1 MEMNLPITIAAIT
14 ATAAGW
20 LYLDGADDRERK
32 RLNASYDAEIKQREE
47 ERAKQA
53 YIEPKEYWTLEE
65 LREYDGTKDPDGPI
79 LICADGKVYNVYK
92 GRNFYAPGGEYHIFA
107 GRDATRLLAKTMVE
121 EETEEQL
128 AKPLNM
134 AERAALQ
141 GWMWTFDSK
150 YEVVGKLEDFDPKST
165 STRAID

>member
-1 MEMNLPITIAAIT
+1 MCELNILCYTALDRFQKYQIGLYIRLLNKYPYLVHSSSVNLPTIYNTIHDV
-14 ATAAGW
+14 
-20 LYLDGADDRERK
+20 Y
-32 RLNASYDAEIKQREE
+32 Q
-47 ERAKQA
+47 
-53 YIEPKEYWTLEE
+53 
-65 LREYDGTKDPDGPI
+65 TK
-79 LICADGKVYNVYK
+79 NK

-107 GRDATRLLAKTMVE
+107 GRDATRLLAKTIVE

-150 YEVVGKLEDFDPKST
+150 YEVVGKLKDFDPKST

>member
-1 MEMNLPITIAAIT
+1 MTIAAIT

-32 RLNASYDAEIKQREE
+32 RLNASYDAKMKRREE

-79 LICADGKVYNVYK
+79 LIAADGKVYNVYK
-92 GRNFYAPGGEYHIFA
+92 VSEWLLL
-107 GRDATRLLAKTMVE
+107 RL
-121 EETEEQL
+121 
-128 AKPLNM
+128 
-134 AERAALQ
+134 
-141 GWMWTFDSK
+141 
-150 YEVVGKLEDFDPKST
+150 
-165 STRAID
+165 